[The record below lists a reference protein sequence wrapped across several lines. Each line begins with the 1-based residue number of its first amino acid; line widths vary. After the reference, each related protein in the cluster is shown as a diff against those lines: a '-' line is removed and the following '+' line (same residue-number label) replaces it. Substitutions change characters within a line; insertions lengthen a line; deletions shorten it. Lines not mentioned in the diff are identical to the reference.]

1 MKTRHF
7 LLAGFA
13 FALAL
18 AGCHSGDTLS
28 VGALPID
35 RITPFSGQPVF
46 VSGLS
51 QPLRMVI
58 RDEATFS
65 KVWTQAFGGMSP
77 IPPLP
82 TIDFRTQQ
90 VVVVAL
96 GSRATGGYRITVE
109 SAVADEHDVVIGV
122 DAVSPGSGCGV
133 PQMIT
138 APADFVAIP
147 ISSRLVRFE
156 DRATV
161 HDCGD

>member
-1 MKTRHF
+1 MKARHVF
-7 LLAGFA
+7 LAGFG

-18 AGCHSGDTLS
+18 AGCNSTDSMS
-28 VGALPID
+28 VGALPIE

-46 VSGLS
+46 VSGLT
-51 QPLRMVI
+51 QPLRVAI
-58 RDEATFS
+58 HDEATFA

-77 IPPLP
+77 MPPLP
-82 TIDFRTQQ
+82 TIDFTAQQ

-109 SAVADEHDVVIGV
+109 SAVADAREVVIGV
-122 DAVSPGSGCGV
+122 DALSPGSGCGV
-133 PQMIT
+133 PQIVT

-147 ISSRLVRFE
+147 LSSRLIRFE

-161 HDCGD
+161 NNCGE